1 MAENEAMHTRA
12 KLTAALAAPVALV
25 ALVLAGCGSSS
36 GTSSNAS
43 GSNAASS
50 STTTSSASTTTVTAT
65 ASPTSSSTTTAAGTP
80 PCVASMLALSSLG
93 GNGATGHIELGF
105 ALRNTSSGACHTY
118 GYPGILFLGAGGKP
132 LPTNTTRTTHDFFGS
147 LPLAALTVAPGQEA
161 SFRVGTSDVTGS
173 GPSCTTAH
181 ALQVIAPDDTA
192 TLRVTLQNGTYE
204 CGTATVSPLQPGTS
218 ALSGG

>member
-1 MAENEAMHTRA
+1 MAENEAMHIRA
-12 KLTAALAAPVALV
+12 TMICALAALA
-25 ALVLAGCGSSS
+25 LAGCGGSGAATSSS
-36 GTSSNAS
+36 VSTSAAA
-43 GSNAASS
+43 GSSAQTSS
-50 STTTSSASTTTVTAT
+50 STATTTVTT
-65 ASPTSSSTTTAAGTP
+65 TPTTSSSTSTVAGTP
-80 PCVASMLALSSLG
+80 ACVASMLALSSLG

-118 GYPGILFLGAGGKP
+118 GYPGILFLGAGGQP
-132 LPTNTTRTTHDFFGS
+132 LTTNTTRTTHDFFGS
-147 LPLAALTVAPGQEA
+147 LPLAALTVAAGQEV

-204 CGTATVSPLQPGTS
+204 CGNATVSPLQPGTS
-218 ALSGG
+218 AFSGG

>member
-1 MAENEAMHTRA
+1 MAKSQVMHIRA
-12 KLTAALAAPVALV
+12 LLICALAALGI
-25 ALVLAGCGSSS
+25 AGCGSSS
-36 GTSSNAS
+36 STNSA

-50 STTTSSASTTTVTAT
+50 STQASSSAATTTVTT
-65 ASPTSSSTTTAAGTP
+65 TPPTSTSTSTAAGTP
-80 PCVASMLALSSLG
+80 ACVASMLALSFLG

-105 ALRNTSSGACHTY
+105 ALRNTSSGTCHTY
-118 GYPGILFLGAGGKP
+118 GYPGILFLSASGKA
-132 LPTNTTRTTHDFFGS
+132 LTTETTRTTHDFFGS
-147 LPLAALTVAPGQEA
+147 LPLKLLSVAPGQEV

-192 TLRVTLQNGTYE
+192 SLRVALQGTYE

-218 ALSGG
+218 AFSNG